1 MQPETLTQDDPSSPH
16 LPPIGDPRRE
26 IERLEARIE
35 ALGETVVSCRKFM
48 IGARA
53 AMIVGG
59 GWMLALLTGLL
70 WFDALRLLTAITL
83 VLGGMV
89 FYGSNRSTLD
99 VTQAEMRDAEARRA
113 KLIGAI
119 DLRLVD

>member
-1 MQPETLTQDDPSSPH
+1 MTPDDPSSPH

-35 ALGETVVSCRKFM
+35 ELGETAVSCGKFM
-48 IGARA
+48 LGARVA
-53 AMIVGG
+53 IIVGA
-59 GWMLALLTGLL
+59 GWMLALLTGFL
-70 WFDALRLLTAITL
+70 WLDALRLLTAITL
-83 VLGGMV
+83 ILGGMV

-99 VTQAEMRDAEARRA
+99 VTQAALRDAEARRA

>member
-1 MQPETLTQDDPSSPH
+1 MQPENLTPDDQPS

-48 IGARA
+48 LGARVA
-53 AMIVGG
+53 IIAGAVWLLAM
-59 GWMLALLTGLL
+59 LTGLL
-70 WFDALRLLTAITL
+70 WLDALRLLTAITL

-99 VTQAEMRDAEARRA
+99 VTLADMREAEARRA